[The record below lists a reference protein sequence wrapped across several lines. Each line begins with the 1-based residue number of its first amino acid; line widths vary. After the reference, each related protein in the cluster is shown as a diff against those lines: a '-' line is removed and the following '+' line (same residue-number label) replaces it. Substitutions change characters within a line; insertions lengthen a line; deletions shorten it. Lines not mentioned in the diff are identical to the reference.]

1 MELIKMNFG
10 NLGGLEGSLTG
21 FIATPQGQAAVKS
34 FLATPDG
41 MTLLKN
47 FASSTEG
54 QQVIMSILP
63 EIVDGMNLPG
73 PVKDMIKSAVPTG
86 TQPTSQ

>member
-1 MELIKMNFG
+1 MDFG

-41 MTLLKN
+41 MNLLKS
-47 FASSTEG
+47 FASSTQG

-63 EIVDGMNLPG
+63 EIVDGMDLPG
-73 PVKDMIKSAVPTG
+73 PVKDMIKSAAPAST
-86 TQPTSQ
+86 TTTTTTPSQ